1 MERRIKE
8 TREERVRI
16 KQAEKKK
23 EEELRTQEKVKEIK
37 KMHEATVE
45 IARDTE
51 DALWSYWLILKPQ
64 DQYRYERVN
73 SSKSD

>member
-1 MERRIKE
+1 M
-8 TREERVRI
+8 
-16 KQAEKKK
+16 
-23 EEELRTQEKVKEIK
+23 RTQEKVKEIK